1 MTADANEGALGPD
14 EVRVDT
20 RHLLVDPP
28 GLAPAV
34 GFAHAVAAAPGRTV
48 HLAGQTAQLPD
59 GTIGA
64 PDLPGQFH
72 LALGNLVTALRA
84 AGGAPGDLVSLTVYT
99 TDVPAYRADLKHIGR
114 VYRRHL
120 GRHYPAMALFG
131 VTELF
136 DPQARVELVGIA
148 VVPEDA
154 PSGSS
159 EGSEPGSG

>member
-1 MTADANEGALGPD
+1 M
-14 EVRVDT
+14 
-20 RHLLVDPP
+20 VDPP

-154 PSGSS
+154 PSGPS
-159 EGSEPGSG
+159 GDPAAGSG